1 MGRAGGKEVSILF
14 KAGRMRF
21 TSNLKSITFIYKMVL
36 DMIEF
41 QFGEYLYAICS
52 ETHKHNKMY
61 ADNKIH
67 HLQTRIS
74 PECYLTAV
82 SQDDT

>member
-1 MGRAGGKEVSILF
+1 MRVIWQIMGRAGGKEVSILF

-41 QFGEYLYAICS
+41 QFNI
-52 ETHKHNKMY
+52 
-61 ADNKIH
+61 
-67 HLQTRIS
+67 
-74 PECYLTAV
+74 
-82 SQDDT
+82 QDDLFQVTSEIFIRIFAYNIFQD